1 MFITKTISHEAV
13 DMATVIETYNAD
25 MENMLAMDFLSSKYQ
40 DEYFGESAAV
50 AANEATFEEIKNKLS
65 DIVGNA
71 LTRLRAYGSACYA
84 KAEKAAKAAKAKVTS
99 KNEET
104 ETVVDFE
111 AFMEAS
117 GNESIISTTT
127 AKLKA
132 AIDEALKALN
142 GIAKG
147 AVKNAK
153 DLATYIST
161 KCANLKEFISSKISS
176 KNEDAEISIYSEAGD
191 ARLIDKLLS
200 AVRKGIDKCT
210 NLGGA
215 ALEKAKGMLASVKPF
230 ASKMFHKAYTAVVT
244 LINKATQKAQKAIS
258 SIKF

>member
-1 MFITKTISHEAV
+1 MFITKTIRTEAP
-13 DMATVIETYNAD
+13 DMASVIESFNAD
-25 MENMLAMDFLSSKYQ
+25 MENMLAMDFLTSKYQ

-50 AANEATFEEIKNKLS
+50 AANEATFEEIKTKLS
-65 DIVGNA
+65 DIVSNA

-84 KAEKAAKAAKAKVTS
+84 KAEKAAKAAKAKISS
-99 KNEET
+99 KNEDT
-104 ETVVDFE
+104 FVDFE

-117 GNESIISTTT
+117 GNESVISTTV
-127 AKLKA
+127 AKLKTA
-132 AIDEALKALN
+132 VDEALKALS

-153 DLATYIST
+153 ELGTYIST

-176 KNEDAEISIYSEAGD
+176 KNEDAEVFGFAEAGD
-191 ARLIDKLLS
+191 ERIIDKLLA

-215 ALEKAKGMLASVKPF
+215 ALEKAKGLLGSVKPF
-230 ASKMFHKAYTAVVT
+230 ASKIFHKAYAAVVT
-244 LINKATQKAQKAIS
+244 LINKATQKAQKVIS

>member
-1 MFITKTISHEAV
+1 MFITKTIRTEAP
-13 DMATVIETYNAD
+13 DMATVIESFNAD
-25 MENMLAMDFLSSKYQ
+25 MENMLAMDFLATKYQ

-50 AANEATFEEIKNKLS
+50 VANEATFEEIKNKLS
-65 DIVGNA
+65 DIVSNA

-99 KNEET
+99 KNEDAI
-104 ETVVDFE
+104 DFE

-127 AKLKA
+127 AKLKSA
-132 AIDEALKALN
+132 VDEALKALN

-161 KCANLKEFISSKISS
+161 KCVSLKEFISSKISS
-176 KNEDAEISIYSEAGD
+176 KNEDVELSIYSEAGD
-191 ARLIDKLLS
+191 ERLIDKLLG
-200 AVRKGIDKCT
+200 AIRKGIDKCT
-210 NLGGA
+210 SLGGA
-215 ALEKAKGMLASVKPF
+215 ALEKAKGMLGSVKPF
-230 ASKMFHKAYTAVVT
+230 ASKMFHKAYAAVVT
-244 LINKATQKAQKAIS
+244 LINKATQKAQKVIS

>member
-1 MFITKTISHEAV
+1 MFITKTIRTEAP
-13 DMATVIETYNAD
+13 DMASVIESFNAD
-25 MENMLAMDFLSSKYQ
+25 MENMLAMDFLATKYQ

-50 AANEATFEEIKNKLS
+50 IANEATFEEIKNKLS
-65 DIVGNA
+65 DIVSNA

-99 KNEET
+99 KNEDAI
-104 ETVVDFE
+104 DFE

-127 AKLKA
+127 AKLKSA
-132 AIDEALKALN
+132 VDEALKALN

-161 KCANLKEFISSKISS
+161 KCASLKELISSKISS
-176 KNEDAEISIYSEAGD
+176 KNEDAEVSIYSEAGD
-191 ARLIDKLLS
+191 ERLIDKLLG
-200 AVRKGIDKCT
+200 AIRKGIDKCT
-210 NLGGA
+210 SLGGA
-215 ALEKAKGMLASVKPF
+215 ALEKAKGMLGSVKPF
-230 ASKMFHKAYTAVVT
+230 ASKMFHKAYAAVVT
-244 LINKATQKAQKAIS
+244 LINKATQKAQKVIS

>member
-1 MFITKTISHEAV
+1 MFITKTIRTEAP
-13 DMATVIETYNAD
+13 DMATVIESFNAD
-25 MENMLAMDFLSSKYQ
+25 MENMLAMDFLATKYQ

-50 AANEATFEEIKNKLS
+50 IANEATFEEIKNKLS
-65 DIVGNA
+65 DIVSNA

-99 KNEET
+99 KNEDAI
-104 ETVVDFE
+104 DFE

-127 AKLKA
+127 AKLKSA
-132 AIDEALKALN
+132 VDEALKALN

-161 KCANLKEFISSKISS
+161 KCASLKEFISSKISS
-176 KNEDAEISIYSEAGD
+176 KNEDAELSIYSEAGD
-191 ARLIDKLLS
+191 ERLIDKLLG
-200 AVRKGIDKCT
+200 AIRKGIDKCT
-210 NLGGA
+210 SLGGA
-215 ALEKAKGMLASVKPF
+215 ALEKAKGMLGSVKPF
-230 ASKMFHKAYTAVVT
+230 ASKMFHKAYAAVVT
-244 LINKATQKAQKAIS
+244 LINKATQKAQKVIS

>member
-1 MFITKTISHEAV
+1 MFITKTIRTEAP
-13 DMATVIETYNAD
+13 DMATVIESFNAD
-25 MENMLAMDFLSSKYQ
+25 MENMLAMDFLATKYQ

-50 AANEATFEEIKNKLS
+50 IANEATFEEIKNKLS
-65 DIVGNA
+65 DIVSNA

-99 KNEET
+99 KNEYAI
-104 ETVVDFE
+104 DFE

-127 AKLKA
+127 AKLKSA
-132 AIDEALKALN
+132 VDEALKALN

-161 KCANLKEFISSKISS
+161 KCSSLKEFISSKISS
-176 KNEDAEISIYSEAGD
+176 KNEDVELSIYSEAGD
-191 ARLIDKLLS
+191 ERLIDKLLG
-200 AVRKGIDKCT
+200 AIRKGIDKCT
-210 NLGGA
+210 SLGGA
-215 ALEKAKGMLASVKPF
+215 ALEKAKGMLGSVKPF
-230 ASKMFHKAYTAVVT
+230 ASKMFHKAYAAVVT
-244 LINKATQKAQKAIS
+244 LINKATQKAQKVIS

>member
-1 MFITKTISHEAV
+1 MFITKTIRTEAP
-13 DMATVIETYNAD
+13 DMATVIESFNAD
-25 MENMLAMDFLSSKYQ
+25 MENILAMDFLATKYQ

-50 AANEATFEEIKNKLS
+50 VANEATFEEIKNKLS
-65 DIVGNA
+65 DIVSNA

-99 KNEET
+99 KNEDAI
-104 ETVVDFE
+104 DFE

-127 AKLKA
+127 AKLKSA
-132 AIDEALKALN
+132 VDEALKALN

-161 KCANLKEFISSKISS
+161 KCASLKEFISSKISS
-176 KNEDAEISIYSEAGD
+176 KNEDVEISIYSEAGD
-191 ARLIDKLLS
+191 ERLIDKLLG
-200 AVRKGIDKCT
+200 AIRKGIDKCT
-210 NLGGA
+210 SLGGA
-215 ALEKAKGMLASVKPF
+215 ALEKAKGMLGSVKPF
-230 ASKMFHKAYTAVVT
+230 ASKMFHKAYAAVVT
-244 LINKATQKAQKAIS
+244 LINKATQKAQKVIS

>member
-1 MFITKTISHEAV
+1 MFITKTIRTEAP
-13 DMATVIETYNAD
+13 DMATVIESFNAD
-25 MENMLAMDFLSSKYQ
+25 MENMLAMDFLATKYQ

-50 AANEATFEEIKNKLS
+50 VANEATFEEIKNKLS
-65 DIVGNA
+65 DIVSNA

-99 KNEET
+99 KNED
-104 ETVVDFE
+104 VIDFE

-127 AKLKA
+127 SKLKSA
-132 AIDEALKALN
+132 VDEALKALN

-161 KCANLKEFISSKISS
+161 KCASLKEFISSKISS
-176 KNEDAEISIYSEAGD
+176 KNEDAEVSIYSEAGD
-191 ARLIDKLLS
+191 ERLIDKLLG
-200 AVRKGIDKCT
+200 AIRKGIDKCT
-210 NLGGA
+210 SLGGA
-215 ALEKAKGMLASVKPF
+215 ALEKAKGMLGSVKPF
-230 ASKMFHKAYTAVVT
+230 ASKMFHKAYAAVVT
-244 LINKATQKAQKAIS
+244 LINKATQKAQKVIS

>member
-1 MFITKTISHEAV
+1 MFITKTIRTEAP
-13 DMATVIETYNAD
+13 DMATVIESFNAD
-25 MENMLAMDFLSSKYQ
+25 MENMLAMDFLATKYQ

-50 AANEATFEEIKNKLS
+50 IANEATFEEIKNKLS
-65 DIVGNA
+65 DIVSNA

-99 KNEET
+99 KNEDAI
-104 ETVVDFE
+104 DFE

-127 AKLKA
+127 AKLKSA
-132 AIDEALKALN
+132 VDEALKALN

-147 AVKNAK
+147 VVKNAK

-161 KCANLKEFISSKISS
+161 KCVSLKEFISSKISS
-176 KNEDAEISIYSEAGD
+176 KNEDVELSIYSEAGD
-191 ARLIDKLLS
+191 ERLIDKLLG
-200 AVRKGIDKCT
+200 AIRKGIDKCT
-210 NLGGA
+210 SLGGA
-215 ALEKAKGMLASVKPF
+215 ALEKAKGMLGSVKPF
-230 ASKMFHKAYTAVVT
+230 ASKMFHKAYAAVVT
-244 LINKATQKAQKAIS
+244 LINKATQKAQKVIS

>member
-1 MFITKTISHEAV
+1 MFITKTIRTEAP
-13 DMATVIETYNAD
+13 DMATVIESFNTD
-25 MENMLAMDFLSSKYQ
+25 MENMLAMDFLATKYQ

-50 AANEATFEEIKNKLS
+50 VANEATFEEIKNKLS
-65 DIVGNA
+65 DIVSNA

-99 KNEET
+99 KNEDAI
-104 ETVVDFE
+104 DFE

-127 AKLKA
+127 AKLKSA
-132 AIDEALKALN
+132 VDEALKALN

-161 KCANLKEFISSKISS
+161 KCASLKEFISSKISS
-176 KNEDAEISIYSEAGD
+176 KNEDAEVSIYSEAGD
-191 ARLIDKLLS
+191 ERLIDKLLG
-200 AVRKGIDKCT
+200 AIRKGIDKCT
-210 NLGGA
+210 SLGGA
-215 ALEKAKGMLASVKPF
+215 ALEKAKGMLGSVKPF
-230 ASKMFHKAYTAVVT
+230 ASKMFHKAYAAVVT
-244 LINKATQKAQKAIS
+244 LINKATQKAQKVIS

>member
-1 MFITKTISHEAV
+1 MFITKTIRTEAP
-13 DMATVIETYNAD
+13 DMATVIESFNAD
-25 MENMLAMDFLSSKYQ
+25 MENMLAMDFLATKYQ

-50 AANEATFEEIKNKLS
+50 IANEATFEEIKNKLS
-65 DIVGNA
+65 DIVSNA

-99 KNEET
+99 KNEDAI
-104 ETVVDFE
+104 DFE

-127 AKLKA
+127 AKLKSA
-132 AIDEALKALN
+132 VDEALKALN

-161 KCANLKEFISSKISS
+161 KCASLKEFISSKISS
-176 KNEDAEISIYSEAGD
+176 KNEDVELSIYSEAGD
-191 ARLIDKLLS
+191 ERIIDKLLG
-200 AVRKGIDKCT
+200 AIRKGIDKCT
-210 NLGGA
+210 SLGGA
-215 ALEKAKGMLASVKPF
+215 ALEKAKGMLGSVKPF
-230 ASKMFHKAYTAVVT
+230 ASKMFHKAYAAVVT
-244 LINKATQKAQKAIS
+244 LINKATQKAQKVIS
-258 SIKF
+258 SIKFN

>member
-1 MFITKTISHEAV
+1 MFITKTIRTEAP
-13 DMATVIETYNAD
+13 DMATVIESFNAD
-25 MENMLAMDFLSSKYQ
+25 MENMLAMDFLATKYQ

-50 AANEATFEEIKNKLS
+50 IANEATFEEIKNKLS
-65 DIVGNA
+65 DIVSNA

-84 KAEKAAKAAKAKVTS
+84 KAEKAAKAAKVKVTS
-99 KNEET
+99 KNEDAI
-104 ETVVDFE
+104 DFE

-127 AKLKA
+127 AKLKSA
-132 AIDEALKALN
+132 VDEALKALN

-161 KCANLKEFISSKISS
+161 KCASLKEFISSKISS
-176 KNEDAEISIYSEAGD
+176 KNEDAEVSIYSEAGD
-191 ARLIDKLLS
+191 ERLIDKLLG
-200 AVRKGIDKCT
+200 AIRKGIDKCT
-210 NLGGA
+210 SLGGA
-215 ALEKAKGMLASVKPF
+215 ALEKAKGMLGSVKPF
-230 ASKMFHKAYTAVVT
+230 ASKMFHKAYAAVVT
-244 LINKATQKAQKAIS
+244 LINKATQKAQKVIS

>member
-1 MFITKTISHEAV
+1 MFITKTIRTEAP
-13 DMATVIETYNAD
+13 DMATVIESFNAD
-25 MENMLAMDFLSSKYQ
+25 MENMLAMDFLATKYQ

-50 AANEATFEEIKNKLS
+50 IANEATFEEIKNKLS
-65 DIVGNA
+65 DIVSNA
-71 LTRLRAYGSACYA
+71 LTHLRAYGSACYA

-99 KNEET
+99 KNEDAI
-104 ETVVDFE
+104 DFE

-127 AKLKA
+127 AKLKSA
-132 AIDEALKALN
+132 VDEALKALN

-161 KCANLKEFISSKISS
+161 KCASLKEFISSKISS
-176 KNEDAEISIYSEAGD
+176 KNEDAEVSVYSEAGD
-191 ARLIDKLLS
+191 ERLIDKLLG
-200 AVRKGIDKCT
+200 AIRKGIDKCT
-210 NLGGA
+210 SLGGA
-215 ALEKAKGMLASVKPF
+215 ALEKAKGMLGSVKPF
-230 ASKMFHKAYTAVVT
+230 ASKMFHKAYAAVVT
-244 LINKATQKAQKAIS
+244 LINKATQKAQKVIS

>member
-1 MFITKTISHEAV
+1 MFITKTIRTEAP
-13 DMATVIETYNAD
+13 DMATVIESFNAD
-25 MENMLAMDFLSSKYQ
+25 MENMLAMDFLATKYQ

-50 AANEATFEEIKNKLS
+50 VANEATFEEIKNKLS
-65 DIVGNA
+65 DIVSNA

-99 KNEET
+99 KNEDAI
-104 ETVVDFE
+104 DFE

-127 AKLKA
+127 AKLKSA
-132 AIDEALKALN
+132 VDEALKALN

-161 KCANLKEFISSKISS
+161 KCASLKEFISSKISS
-176 KNEDAEISIYSEAGD
+176 KNEDADVSIYSEAGD
-191 ARLIDKLLS
+191 ERLIDKLLG
-200 AVRKGIDKCT
+200 AIRKGIDKCT
-210 NLGGA
+210 SLGGA
-215 ALEKAKGMLASVKPF
+215 ALEKAKGMLGSVKPF
-230 ASKMFHKAYTAVVT
+230 ASKMFHKAYAAVVT
-244 LINKATQKAQKAIS
+244 LINKATQKAQKVIS

>member
-1 MFITKTISHEAV
+1 MFITKTIRTEAP
-13 DMATVIETYNAD
+13 DMATVIESFNAD
-25 MENMLAMDFLSSKYQ
+25 MENMLAMDFLATKYQ

-50 AANEATFEEIKNKLS
+50 VANEATFEEIKNKLS
-65 DIVGNA
+65 DIVSNA

-99 KNEET
+99 KNEDSI
-104 ETVVDFE
+104 DFE

-127 AKLKA
+127 AKLKSA
-132 AIDEALKALN
+132 VDEALKALN

-161 KCANLKEFISSKISS
+161 KCASLKEFISSKISS
-176 KNEDAEISIYSEAGD
+176 KNEDAEVSIYSEAGD
-191 ARLIDKLLS
+191 ERLIDKLLG
-200 AVRKGIDKCT
+200 AIRKGIDKCT
-210 NLGGA
+210 SLGGA
-215 ALEKAKGMLASVKPF
+215 ALEKAKGMLGSVKPF
-230 ASKMFHKAYTAVVT
+230 ASKMFHKAYAAVVT
-244 LINKATQKAQKAIS
+244 LINKATQKAQKVIS

>member
-1 MFITKTISHEAV
+1 MFINKTIRTEAP
-13 DMATVIETYNAD
+13 DMATVIESFNAD
-25 MENMLAMDFLSSKYQ
+25 MENMLAMDFLATKYQ

-50 AANEATFEEIKNKLS
+50 IANEATFEEIKNKLS
-65 DIVGNA
+65 DIVSNA

-99 KNEET
+99 KNEDAI
-104 ETVVDFE
+104 DFE

-127 AKLKA
+127 AKLKSA
-132 AIDEALKALN
+132 VDEALKALN

-161 KCANLKEFISSKISS
+161 KCASLKEFISSKISS
-176 KNEDAEISIYSEAGD
+176 KNEDVELSIYSEAGD
-191 ARLIDKLLS
+191 ERIIDKLLG
-200 AVRKGIDKCT
+200 AIRKGIDKCT
-210 NLGGA
+210 SLGGA
-215 ALEKAKGMLASVKPF
+215 ALEKAKGMLGSVKPF
-230 ASKMFHKAYTAVVT
+230 ASKMFHKAYAAVVT
-244 LINKATQKAQKAIS
+244 LINKATQKAQKVIS

>member
-1 MFITKTISHEAV
+1 MFITKTIRTEAP
-13 DMATVIETYNAD
+13 DMATVIESFNAD
-25 MENMLAMDFLSSKYQ
+25 MENMLAMDFLATKYQ

-50 AANEATFEEIKNKLS
+50 IANEATFEEIKNKLS
-65 DIVGNA
+65 DIVSNA
-71 LTRLRAYGSACYA
+71 LTRLRAYGSACYV

-99 KNEET
+99 KNEDAI
-104 ETVVDFE
+104 DFE

-127 AKLKA
+127 AKLKSA
-132 AIDEALKALN
+132 VDEALKALN

-161 KCANLKEFISSKISS
+161 KCASLKEFISSKISS
-176 KNEDAEISIYSEAGD
+176 KNEDVELSIYSEAGD
-191 ARLIDKLLS
+191 ERIIDKLLG
-200 AVRKGIDKCT
+200 AIRKGIDNCT
-210 NLGGA
+210 SLGGA
-215 ALEKAKGMLASVKPF
+215 ALEKAKGMLGSVKPF
-230 ASKMFHKAYTAVVT
+230 ASKMFHKAYAAVVT
-244 LINKATQKAQKAIS
+244 LINKATQKAQKVIS

>member
-1 MFITKTISHEAV
+1 MFITKTIRTEAP
-13 DMATVIETYNAD
+13 DMASVIESFNAD
-25 MENMLAMDFLSSKYQ
+25 MENMLAMDFLATKYQ

-50 AANEATFEEIKNKLS
+50 VANEATFEEIKNKLS
-65 DIVGNA
+65 DIVSNA

-99 KNEET
+99 KNEDAI
-104 ETVVDFE
+104 DFE

-127 AKLKA
+127 AKLKS

-176 KNEDAEISIYSEAGD
+176 KNEDVEMSIYSEAGD
-191 ARLIDKLLS
+191 ERLIDKLLG
-200 AVRKGIDKCT
+200 AIRKGIDKCT
-210 NLGGA
+210 SLGGA
-215 ALEKAKGMLASVKPF
+215 ALEKAKGMLGSVKPF
-230 ASKMFHKAYTAVVT
+230 ASKMFHKAYAAVVT
-244 LINKATQKAQKAIS
+244 LINKATQKAQKVIS

>member
-1 MFITKTISHEAV
+1 MFITKTIRTEAP
-13 DMATVIETYNAD
+13 DMTTVIESFNAD
-25 MENMLAMDFLSSKYQ
+25 MENMLAMDFLATKYQ

-50 AANEATFEEIKNKLS
+50 IANEATFEEIKNKLS
-65 DIVGNA
+65 DIVSNA

-99 KNEET
+99 KNEDAI
-104 ETVVDFE
+104 DFE

-127 AKLKA
+127 AKLKSA
-132 AIDEALKALN
+132 VDEALKALN

-161 KCANLKEFISSKISS
+161 KCASLKEFISSKISS
-176 KNEDAEISIYSEAGD
+176 KNEDAEVSIYSEAAD
-191 ARLIDKLLS
+191 ERLIDKLLG
-200 AVRKGIDKCT
+200 AIRKGIDKCT
-210 NLGGA
+210 SLGGA
-215 ALEKAKGMLASVKPF
+215 ALEKAKGMLGSVKPF
-230 ASKMFHKAYTAVVT
+230 ASKMFHKAYAAVVT
-244 LINKATQKAQKAIS
+244 LINKATQKAQKVIS

>member
-1 MFITKTISHEAV
+1 MFITKTIRTEAP
-13 DMATVIETYNAD
+13 DMASVIESFNAD
-25 MENMLAMDFLSSKYQ
+25 MENMLAMDFLATKYQ

-50 AANEATFEEIKNKLS
+50 IANEATFEEIKSKLS
-65 DIVGNA
+65 DIVSNA

-99 KNEET
+99 KNEDT
-104 ETVVDFE
+104 IDFE

-127 AKLKA
+127 AKLKSA
-132 AIDEALKALN
+132 VDEALKALN

-161 KCANLKEFISSKISS
+161 KCASLKEFISSKISS
-176 KNEDAEISIYSEAGD
+176 KNEDAEVSIYSEAGD
-191 ARLIDKLLS
+191 ERLIDKLLG
-200 AVRKGIDKCT
+200 AIRKGIDKCT
-210 NLGGA
+210 SLGGA
-215 ALEKAKGMLASVKPF
+215 ALEKAKGMLGSVKPF
-230 ASKMFHKAYTAVVT
+230 ASKMFHKAYAAVVT
-244 LINKATQKAQKAIS
+244 LINKATQKAQKVIS

>member
-1 MFITKTISHEAV
+1 MFITKTIRTEAP
-13 DMATVIETYNAD
+13 DMATVIESFNAD
-25 MENMLAMDFLSSKYQ
+25 MENMLAMDFLATKYQ

-50 AANEATFEEIKNKLS
+50 VANEATFEEIKNKLS
-65 DIVGNA
+65 DIVSNA

-99 KNEET
+99 KNEDAI
-104 ETVVDFE
+104 DFE

-127 AKLKA
+127 AKLKSA
-132 AIDEALKALN
+132 VDEALKALN

-161 KCANLKEFISSKISS
+161 KCASLKEFISSKISS
-176 KNEDAEISIYSEAGD
+176 KNEDVELSIYSEAGD
-191 ARLIDKLLS
+191 ERIIDKLLG
-200 AVRKGIDKCT
+200 AIRKGIDKCT
-210 NLGGA
+210 SLGGA
-215 ALEKAKGMLASVKPF
+215 ALEKAKGMLGSVKPF
-230 ASKMFHKAYTAVVT
+230 ASKMFHKAYAAVVT
-244 LINKATQKAQKAIS
+244 LINKATQKAQKVIS

>member
-1 MFITKTISHEAV
+1 MFITKTIRTEAP
-13 DMATVIETYNAD
+13 DMATVIESFNAD
-25 MENMLAMDFLSSKYQ
+25 MENMLAMDFLATKYQ

-50 AANEATFEEIKNKLS
+50 IANEATFEEIKNKLS
-65 DIVGNA
+65 DIVSNA

-99 KNEET
+99 KNEDAI
-104 ETVVDFE
+104 DFE

-127 AKLKA
+127 AKLKSA
-132 AIDEALKALN
+132 VDEALKALN

-161 KCANLKEFISSKISS
+161 KCASLKEFISSKISS
-176 KNEDAEISIYSEAGD
+176 KNEDVELSIYSEAGD
-191 ARLIDKLLS
+191 ERIIDKLLG
-200 AVRKGIDKCT
+200 AIRKGIDKCT
-210 NLGGA
+210 SLGGA
-215 ALEKAKGMLASVKPF
+215 ALEKAKGMLGSVKPF
-230 ASKMFHKAYTAVVT
+230 ASKMFHKAYAAVVT
-244 LINKATQKAQKAIS
+244 LINKATQKAQKVIS

>member
-1 MFITKTISHEAV
+1 MFITKTIRTEAP
-13 DMATVIETYNAD
+13 DMASVIESFNAD
-25 MENMLAMDFLSSKYQ
+25 MENMLAMDFLATKYQ

-50 AANEATFEEIKNKLS
+50 VANEATFEEIKNKLS
-65 DIVGNA
+65 DIVSNA

-99 KNEET
+99 KNEDAI
-104 ETVVDFE
+104 DFE

-127 AKLKA
+127 AKLKSA
-132 AIDEALKALN
+132 VDEALKALN

-161 KCANLKEFISSKISS
+161 KCASLKEFISSKISS
-176 KNEDAEISIYSEAGD
+176 KNEDAEVSIYSEAGD
-191 ARLIDKLLS
+191 ERIIDKLLG
-200 AVRKGIDKCT
+200 AIRKGIDKCT
-210 NLGGA
+210 SLGGA
-215 ALEKAKGMLASVKPF
+215 ALEKAKGMLGSVKPF
-230 ASKMFHKAYTAVVT
+230 ASKMFHKAYAAVVT
-244 LINKATQKAQKAIS
+244 LINKATQKAQKVIS

>member
-1 MFITKTISHEAV
+1 MFITKTIRTEAP
-13 DMATVIETYNAD
+13 DMATVIESFNAD
-25 MENMLAMDFLSSKYQ
+25 MENMLAMDFLATKYQ

-50 AANEATFEEIKNKLS
+50 IANEATFEEIKNKLS
-65 DIVGNA
+65 DIVSNA

-99 KNEET
+99 KNEDAI
-104 ETVVDFE
+104 DFE

-117 GNESIISTTT
+117 GNESIVSTTT
-127 AKLKA
+127 AKLKSA
-132 AIDEALKALN
+132 VDEALKALN

-161 KCANLKEFISSKISS
+161 KCASLKEFISSKISS
-176 KNEDAEISIYSEAGD
+176 KNEDAEVSIYSEAGD
-191 ARLIDKLLS
+191 ERLIDKLLG
-200 AVRKGIDKCT
+200 AIRKGIDKCT
-210 NLGGA
+210 SLGGA
-215 ALEKAKGMLASVKPF
+215 ALEKAKGMLGSVKPF
-230 ASKMFHKAYTAVVT
+230 ASKMFHKAYAAVVT
-244 LINKATQKAQKAIS
+244 LINKATQKAQKVIS

>member
-1 MFITKTISHEAV
+1 MFITKTIRTEAP
-13 DMATVIETYNAD
+13 DMATVIESFNAD
-25 MENMLAMDFLSSKYQ
+25 IENMLAMDFLATKYQ

-50 AANEATFEEIKNKLS
+50 IANEATFEEIKNKLS
-65 DIVGNA
+65 DIVSNA

-99 KNEET
+99 KNEDAI
-104 ETVVDFE
+104 DFE

-127 AKLKA
+127 AKLKSA
-132 AIDEALKALN
+132 VDEALKALN

-161 KCANLKEFISSKISS
+161 KCASLKEFISSKISS
-176 KNEDAEISIYSEAGD
+176 KNEDVELSIYSEAGD
-191 ARLIDKLLS
+191 ERIIDKLLG
-200 AVRKGIDKCT
+200 AIRKGIDKCT
-210 NLGGA
+210 SLGGA
-215 ALEKAKGMLASVKPF
+215 ALEKAKGMLGSVKPF
-230 ASKMFHKAYTAVVT
+230 ASKMFHKAYAAVVT
-244 LINKATQKAQKAIS
+244 LINKATQKAQKVIS

>member
-1 MFITKTISHEAV
+1 MFITKTIRTEAP
-13 DMATVIETYNAD
+13 DMATVIESFNAD
-25 MENMLAMDFLSSKYQ
+25 MENMLAMDFLATKYQ

-50 AANEATFEEIKNKLS
+50 VANEATFEEIKNKLS
-65 DIVGNA
+65 DIVSNA

-84 KAEKAAKAAKAKVTS
+84 KAEKATKAAKAKVTS
-99 KNEET
+99 KNEDAI
-104 ETVVDFE
+104 DFE

-127 AKLKA
+127 AKLKSA
-132 AIDEALKALN
+132 VDEALKALN

-161 KCANLKEFISSKISS
+161 KCASLKEFISSKISS
-176 KNEDAEISIYSEAGD
+176 KNEDVELSIYSEAGD
-191 ARLIDKLLS
+191 ERLIDKLLG
-200 AVRKGIDKCT
+200 AIRKGIDKCT
-210 NLGGA
+210 SLGGA
-215 ALEKAKGMLASVKPF
+215 ALEKAKGMLGSVKPF
-230 ASKMFHKAYTAVVT
+230 ASKMFHKAYAAVVT
-244 LINKATQKAQKAIS
+244 LINKATQKAQKVIS

>member
-1 MFITKTISHEAV
+1 MFITKTIRTEAP
-13 DMATVIETYNAD
+13 DMATVIESFNAD
-25 MENMLAMDFLSSKYQ
+25 MENMLAMDFLATKYQ

-50 AANEATFEEIKNKLS
+50 VANEATFEEIKNKLS
-65 DIVGNA
+65 DIVSNA

-99 KNEET
+99 KNEDAI
-104 ETVVDFE
+104 DFE

-127 AKLKA
+127 AKLKSA
-132 AIDEALKALN
+132 VDEALKALN

-147 AVKNAK
+147 VVKNAK

-161 KCANLKEFISSKISS
+161 KCASLKEFISSKISS
-176 KNEDAEISIYSEAGD
+176 KNEDVELSIYSEAGD
-191 ARLIDKLLS
+191 ERIIDKLLG
-200 AVRKGIDKCT
+200 AIRKGIDKCT
-210 NLGGA
+210 SLGGA
-215 ALEKAKGMLASVKPF
+215 ALEKAKGMLGSVKPF
-230 ASKMFHKAYTAVVT
+230 ASKMFHKAYAAVVT
-244 LINKATQKAQKAIS
+244 LINKATQKAQKVIS

>member
-1 MFITKTISHEAV
+1 MFITKTIRTEAP
-13 DMATVIETYNAD
+13 DMATVIESFNAD
-25 MENMLAMDFLSSKYQ
+25 MENMLAMDFLATKYQ

-50 AANEATFEEIKNKLS
+50 VANEATFEEIKNKLS
-65 DIVGNA
+65 DIVSNA

-99 KNEET
+99 KNEDT
-104 ETVVDFE
+104 IDFE

-127 AKLKA
+127 AKLKSA
-132 AIDEALKALN
+132 VDEALKALN

-161 KCANLKEFISSKISS
+161 KCASLKEFISSKISS
-176 KNEDAEISIYSEAGD
+176 KNEDAEVSIYSEAGD
-191 ARLIDKLLS
+191 ERLIDKLLG
-200 AVRKGIDKCT
+200 AIRKGIDKCT
-210 NLGGA
+210 SLGGA
-215 ALEKAKGMLASVKPF
+215 ALEKAKGMLGSVKPF
-230 ASKMFHKAYTAVVT
+230 ASKMFHKAYAAVVT
-244 LINKATQKAQKAIS
+244 LINKATQKAQKVIS

>member
-1 MFITKTISHEAV
+1 MFITKTIRTEAP
-13 DMATVIETYNAD
+13 DMATVIESFNAD
-25 MENMLAMDFLSSKYQ
+25 MENMLAMDFLATKYQ

-50 AANEATFEEIKNKLS
+50 IANEATFEEIKNKLS
-65 DIVGNA
+65 DIVSNA

-99 KNEET
+99 KNEDAI
-104 ETVVDFE
+104 DFE

-127 AKLKA
+127 AKLKSA
-132 AIDEALKALN
+132 VDEALKALN

-161 KCANLKEFISSKISS
+161 KCAGLKEFISSKISS
-176 KNEDAEISIYSEAGD
+176 KNEDVELSIYSEAGD
-191 ARLIDKLLS
+191 ERIIDKLLG
-200 AVRKGIDKCT
+200 AIRKGIDKCT
-210 NLGGA
+210 SLGGA
-215 ALEKAKGMLASVKPF
+215 ALEKAKGMLGSVKPF
-230 ASKMFHKAYTAVVT
+230 ASKMFHKAYAAVVT
-244 LINKATQKAQKAIS
+244 LINKATQKAQKVIS

>member
-1 MFITKTISHEAV
+1 MFITKTIRTEAP
-13 DMATVIETYNAD
+13 DMATVIESFNAD
-25 MENMLAMDFLSSKYQ
+25 MENMLAMDFLATKYQ

-50 AANEATFEEIKNKLS
+50 IANEATFEEIKNKLS
-65 DIVGNA
+65 DIVSNA

-99 KNEET
+99 KNED
-104 ETVVDFE
+104 VIDFE

-127 AKLKA
+127 AKLKSA
-132 AIDEALKALN
+132 VDEALKALN

-161 KCANLKEFISSKISS
+161 KCASLKEFISSKISS
-176 KNEDAEISIYSEAGD
+176 KNEDVELSIYSEAGD
-191 ARLIDKLLS
+191 ERLIDKLLG
-200 AVRKGIDKCT
+200 AIRKGIDKCT
-210 NLGGA
+210 SLGGA
-215 ALEKAKGMLASVKPF
+215 ALEKAKGMLGSVKPF
-230 ASKMFHKAYTAVVT
+230 ASKMFHKAYAAVVT
-244 LINKATQKAQKAIS
+244 LINKATQKAQKVIS

>member
-1 MFITKTISHEAV
+1 MFITKTIRTEAP
-13 DMATVIETYNAD
+13 DMATVIESFNAD
-25 MENMLAMDFLSSKYQ
+25 MENMLAMDFLATKYQ

-50 AANEATFEEIKNKLS
+50 VANEATFEEIKNKLS
-65 DIVGNA
+65 DIVSNA

-99 KNEET
+99 KNEDAI
-104 ETVVDFE
+104 DFE

-127 AKLKA
+127 AKLKSA
-132 AIDEALKALN
+132 VDEALKALN

-161 KCANLKEFISSKISS
+161 KCASLKEFISSKISS
-176 KNEDAEISIYSEAGD
+176 KNEDAEVSIYSEAGD
-191 ARLIDKLLS
+191 ERLIDKLLG
-200 AVRKGIDKCT
+200 AIRKGIDKCT
-210 NLGGA
+210 SLGGA
-215 ALEKAKGMLASVKPF
+215 ALEKAKGMLGSIKPF
-230 ASKMFHKAYTAVVT
+230 ASKMFHKAYAAVVT
-244 LINKATQKAQKAIS
+244 LINKATQKAQKVIS

>member
-1 MFITKTISHEAV
+1 MFITKTIRTEDP
-13 DMATVIETYNAD
+13 DMATVIESFNAD
-25 MENMLAMDFLSSKYQ
+25 MENMLAMDFLATKYQ

-50 AANEATFEEIKNKLS
+50 IANEATFEEIKNKLS
-65 DIVGNA
+65 DIVSNA

-99 KNEET
+99 KNEDAI
-104 ETVVDFE
+104 DFE

-127 AKLKA
+127 AKLKSA
-132 AIDEALKALN
+132 VDEALKALN

-161 KCANLKEFISSKISS
+161 KCASLKEFISSKISS
-176 KNEDAEISIYSEAGD
+176 KNEDAEVSIYSEAGD
-191 ARLIDKLLS
+191 ERLIDKLLG
-200 AVRKGIDKCT
+200 AIRKGIDKCT
-210 NLGGA
+210 SLGGA
-215 ALEKAKGMLASVKPF
+215 ALEKAKGMLGSVKPF
-230 ASKMFHKAYTAVVT
+230 ASKMFHKAYAAVVT
-244 LINKATQKAQKAIS
+244 LINKATQKAQKVIS

>member
-1 MFITKTISHEAV
+1 MFITKTIRTEAP
-13 DMATVIETYNAD
+13 DMATVIESFNAD
-25 MENMLAMDFLSSKYQ
+25 MENMFAMDFLATKYQ

-50 AANEATFEEIKNKLS
+50 IANEATFEEIKNKLS
-65 DIVGNA
+65 DIVSNA

-99 KNEET
+99 KNEDAI
-104 ETVVDFE
+104 DFE

-127 AKLKA
+127 AKLKSA
-132 AIDEALKALN
+132 VDEALKALN

-161 KCANLKEFISSKISS
+161 KCASLKEFISSKISS
-176 KNEDAEISIYSEAGD
+176 KNEDVELSIYSEAGD
-191 ARLIDKLLS
+191 ERLIDKLLG
-200 AVRKGIDKCT
+200 AIRKGIDKCT
-210 NLGGA
+210 SLGGA
-215 ALEKAKGMLASVKPF
+215 ALEKAKGMLGSVKPF
-230 ASKMFHKAYTAVVT
+230 ASKMFHKAYAAVVT
-244 LINKATQKAQKAIS
+244 LINKATQKAQKVIS

>member
-1 MFITKTISHEAV
+1 MFITKTIRTEAP
-13 DMATVIETYNAD
+13 DMATVIESFNAD
-25 MENMLAMDFLSSKYQ
+25 MENMLAMDFLATKYQ

-50 AANEATFEEIKNKLS
+50 VANEATFEEIKNKLS
-65 DIVGNA
+65 DIVSNA

-84 KAEKAAKAAKAKVTS
+84 KAEKAAKVAKAKVTS
-99 KNEET
+99 KNED
-104 ETVVDFE
+104 VIDFE

-127 AKLKA
+127 AKLKSA
-132 AIDEALKALN
+132 VDEALKALN

-161 KCANLKEFISSKISS
+161 KCASLKEFISSKISS
-176 KNEDAEISIYSEAGD
+176 KNEDAEVSIYSEAGD
-191 ARLIDKLLS
+191 ERLIDKLLG
-200 AVRKGIDKCT
+200 AIRKGIDKCT
-210 NLGGA
+210 SLGGA
-215 ALEKAKGMLASVKPF
+215 ALEKAKGMLGSVKPF
-230 ASKMFHKAYTAVVT
+230 ASKMFHKAYAAVVT
-244 LINKATQKAQKAIS
+244 LINKATQKAQKVIS

>member
-1 MFITKTISHEAV
+1 MFITKTIRTEAP
-13 DMATVIETYNAD
+13 DMATVIESFNAD
-25 MENMLAMDFLSSKYQ
+25 MENMLAMDFLATKYQ

-50 AANEATFEEIKNKLS
+50 VANEATFEEIKNKLS
-65 DIVGNA
+65 DIVSNA

-99 KNEET
+99 KNEDAI
-104 ETVVDFE
+104 DFE

-127 AKLKA
+127 AKLKSA
-132 AIDEALKALN
+132 VDEALKALN

-161 KCANLKEFISSKISS
+161 KCASLKEFISSKISS
-176 KNEDAEISIYSEAGD
+176 KNEDAEVSIYSEAGD
-191 ARLIDKLLS
+191 ERLIDKLLG
-200 AVRKGIDKCT
+200 AIRKGIDKCT
-210 NLGGA
+210 SLGGA

-230 ASKMFHKAYTAVVT
+230 ASKMFHKAYAAVVT
-244 LINKATQKAQKAIS
+244 LINKATQKAQKVIS

>member
-1 MFITKTISHEAV
+1 MFITKTIRTEAP
-13 DMATVIETYNAD
+13 DMATVIESFNAD
-25 MENMLAMDFLSSKYQ
+25 MENMLAMDFLATKYQ

-50 AANEATFEEIKNKLS
+50 IANEATFEEIKNKLS
-65 DIVGNA
+65 DIVSNA

-99 KNEET
+99 KNEDAI
-104 ETVVDFE
+104 DFE

-127 AKLKA
+127 AKLKSA
-132 AIDEALKALN
+132 VDEALKALN

-161 KCANLKEFISSKISS
+161 KCASLKEFISSKISS
-176 KNEDAEISIYSEAGD
+176 KNEDVELVYTEAGD
-191 ARLIDKLLS
+191 ERLIDKLLG
-200 AVRKGIDKCT
+200 AIRKGIDKCT
-210 NLGGA
+210 SLGGA
-215 ALEKAKGMLASVKPF
+215 ALEKAKGMLGSVKPF
-230 ASKMFHKAYTAVVT
+230 ASKMFHKAYAAVVT
-244 LINKATQKAQKAIS
+244 LINKATQKAQKVIS

>member
-1 MFITKTISHEAV
+1 MFITKTIRTEAP
-13 DMATVIETYNAD
+13 DMATVIESFNAD
-25 MENMLAMDFLSSKYQ
+25 MENMLAMDFLATKYQ

-50 AANEATFEEIKNKLS
+50 VANEATFEEIKNKLS
-65 DIVGNA
+65 DIVSNA

-99 KNEET
+99 KNEDAI
-104 ETVVDFE
+104 DFE

-117 GNESIISTTT
+117 GNESIIFTTT
-127 AKLKA
+127 AKLKSA
-132 AIDEALKALN
+132 VDEALKALN

-161 KCANLKEFISSKISS
+161 KCASLKEFISSKISS
-176 KNEDAEISIYSEAGD
+176 KNEDVELSIYSEAGD
-191 ARLIDKLLS
+191 ERLIDKLLG
-200 AVRKGIDKCT
+200 AIRKGIDKCT
-210 NLGGA
+210 SLGGA

-230 ASKMFHKAYTAVVT
+230 ASKMFHKAYAAVVT
-244 LINKATQKAQKAIS
+244 LINKATQKAQKVIS

>member
-1 MFITKTISHEAV
+1 MFITKTIRTEAP
-13 DMATVIETYNAD
+13 DMATVIESFNAD
-25 MENMLAMDFLSSKYQ
+25 MENMLAMDFLATKYQ

-50 AANEATFEEIKNKLS
+50 IANEATFEEIKNKLS
-65 DIVGNA
+65 NIVSNA

-99 KNEET
+99 KNEDAI
-104 ETVVDFE
+104 DFE

-127 AKLKA
+127 AKLKSA
-132 AIDEALKALN
+132 VDEALKALN

-161 KCANLKEFISSKISS
+161 KCASLKEFISSKISS
-176 KNEDAEISIYSEAGD
+176 KNEDVELSIYSEAGD
-191 ARLIDKLLS
+191 ERLIDKLLG
-200 AVRKGIDKCT
+200 AIRKGIDKCT
-210 NLGGA
+210 SLGGA
-215 ALEKAKGMLASVKPF
+215 ALEKAKGMLGSVKPF
-230 ASKMFHKAYTAVVT
+230 ASKMFHKAYAAVVT
-244 LINKATQKAQKAIS
+244 LINKATQKAQKVIS

>member
-1 MFITKTISHEAV
+1 MFITKTIRTEAP
-13 DMATVIETYNAD
+13 DMATVIESFNAD
-25 MENMLAMDFLSSKYQ
+25 MENMLAMDFLATKYQ

-50 AANEATFEEIKNKLS
+50 IANEATFEEIKNKLS
-65 DIVGNA
+65 DIVSNA

-99 KNEET
+99 KNEDAI
-104 ETVVDFE
+104 DFE

-127 AKLKA
+127 AKLKSA
-132 AIDEALKALN
+132 VDEALKALN

-161 KCANLKEFISSKISS
+161 KCASLKEFISSKISS
-176 KNEDAEISIYSEAGD
+176 KNEDVELSIYSEAGD
-191 ARLIDKLLS
+191 ERLIDKLLGS
-200 AVRKGIDKCT
+200 IRKGIDKCT
-210 NLGGA
+210 SLGGA

-230 ASKMFHKAYTAVVT
+230 ASKMFHKAYAAVVT
-244 LINKATQKAQKAIS
+244 LINKATQKAQKVIS

>member
-1 MFITKTISHEAV
+1 MFINKTIRTEAP
-13 DMATVIETYNAD
+13 DMATVIESFNAD
-25 MENMLAMDFLSSKYQ
+25 MENMLAMDFLATKYQ

-50 AANEATFEEIKNKLS
+50 IANEATFEEIKNKLS
-65 DIVGNA
+65 DIVSNA

-99 KNEET
+99 KNEDAI
-104 ETVVDFE
+104 DFE

-127 AKLKA
+127 AKLKSA
-132 AIDEALKALN
+132 VDEALKALN

-161 KCANLKEFISSKISS
+161 KCASLKEFISSKISS
-176 KNEDAEISIYSEAGD
+176 KNEDVELSIYSEAGD
-191 ARLIDKLLS
+191 ERLIDKLLG
-200 AVRKGIDKCT
+200 AIRKGIDKCT
-210 NLGGA
+210 SLGGA
-215 ALEKAKGMLASVKPF
+215 ALEKAKGMLGSVKPF
-230 ASKMFHKAYTAVVT
+230 ASKMFHKAYAAVVT
-244 LINKATQKAQKAIS
+244 LINKATQKAQKVIS